1 MALRKEESSKDLGK
15 VASGM
20 IEAIATIKGRAM
32 SESAIPDNAALL
44 KEVKIPYC
52 KFVKRQR
59 RYLSDRLALE
69 DVGAPQLF
77 VNEIEWLLTRK
88 VKSTKPEEEDH
99 LRKIY
104 HCCDVLSSTS
114 QTFAEGLAKAGIVP
128 VLVGELDKYLSSNQ
142 FDRWKTPD
150 GTIPDILAILYN
162 LSKYASNRGFFR
174 ASKAVESLKIF
185 VLAPLHPEAH
195 VVLAMANVM
204 SIEDFNKDK
213 NLCQRIITL
222 ITRLSKQIDPDR
234 IEGATDLAAGIARIA
249 VYDSEQNLL
258 AGGNLLTFL
267 IKLMMLEVPRY
278 EDETLS
284 AIWAISQLA
293 FHPGNR
299 EKILQFKHEYTAY
312 DPTRS
317 YMSQRKSQ
325 EFIPLLKELKESK
338 NPAMIAAAATRALW
352 ELHDAEARRPTF
364 MSNTTI
370 EKHVMLSYHWE
381 ESVIANQMKN
391 TLQTNGYKVHM
402 EAFERDVSTYK
413 LEAMAEAVDNA
424 AAVLVC
430 MSQKDEESAD
440 CRRVCEYAKAS
451 GIDIIP
457 VVVEDQYKPDA
468 WLGKLCETNPHFN
481 LSSGGNFEN
490 DMAWIMSKL
499 GEKRKDEAR
508 LKFKKEIQTW
518 KQKNNIE
525 GNLEKLERE
534 DLIFLHKAKE
544 EAPSEFYKWIGD
556 ELGQTTISRKRKFCN
571 ALENLESFQ
580 ASGQ

>member
-249 VYDSEQNLL
+249 VYDSE
-258 AGGNLLTFL
+258 
-267 IKLMMLEVPRY
+267 
-278 EDETLS
+278 
-284 AIWAISQLA
+284 
-293 FHPGNR
+293 
-299 EKILQFKHEYTAY
+299 
-312 DPTRS
+312 
-317 YMSQRKSQ
+317 
-325 EFIPLLKELKESK
+325 
-338 NPAMIAAAATRALW
+338 
-352 ELHDAEARRPTF
+352 
-364 MSNTTI
+364 
-370 EKHVMLSYHWE
+370 
-381 ESVIANQMKN
+381 MKN

-580 ASGQ
+580 ARGQTTIARKRKFCDDLEDLESASGQ